1 MENFDAEQPMED
13 LQEQT
18 PKKEPKNP
26 LYDCYSLLH
35 DLVYILAAITIV
47 FVFFVRLV
55 GVDGPPTL
63 QDGDY
68 VALLSNLFM
77 GDLEQGDVIVA
88 RKESFEN
95 GEPIV
100 KRVIATEGQTV
111 DILYDGN
118 GYGTVYVD
126 GEPLDEPY
134 ILEPMVLPYY
144 DRTSFPLT
152 VDEGC
157 LVVMGDNRNRS
168 ADSRYASIGQIEESQ
183 VIGKVLCILFPG
195 CGESSS
201 RDFGRIGALDNG

>member
-55 GVDGPPTL
+55 GVDGPSMMPTL

-77 GDLEQGDVIVA
+77 GDLEQGRRHRRA
-88 RKESFEN
+88 Q
-95 GEPIV
+95 GE
-100 KRVIATEGQTV
+100 
-111 DILYDGN
+111 L
-118 GYGTVYVD
+118 
-126 GEPLDEPY
+126 
-134 ILEPMVLPYY
+134 
-144 DRTSFPLT
+144 
-152 VDEGC
+152 
-157 LVVMGDNRNRS
+157 
-168 ADSRYASIGQIEESQ
+168 
-183 VIGKVLCILFPG
+183 
-195 CGESSS
+195 
-201 RDFGRIGALDNG
+201 

>member
-1 MENFDAEQPMED
+1 M
-13 LQEQT
+13 
-18 PKKEPKNP
+18 
-26 LYDCYSLLH
+26 
-35 DLVYILAAITIV
+35 

-55 GVDGPPTL
+55 GVDGPSMMPTL

-126 GEPLDEPY
+126 GEPLGTITLIP
-134 ILEPMVLPYY
+134 
-144 DRTSFPLT
+144 
-152 VDEGC
+152 
-157 LVVMGDNRNRS
+157 
-168 ADSRYASIGQIEESQ
+168 ASTGATP
-183 VIGKVLCILFPG
+183 GPG
-195 CGESSS
+195 CPT
-201 RDFGRIGALDNG
+201 LWTP

>member
-55 GVDGPPTL
+55 GVDGPSMMPTL

-95 GEPIV
+95 RLWISSTTATATARSTSTASRWTSPI
-100 KRVIATEGQTV
+100 
-111 DILYDGN
+111 
-118 GYGTVYVD
+118 
-126 GEPLDEPY
+126 
-134 ILEPMVLPYY
+134 
-144 DRTSFPLT
+144 SW
-152 VDEGC
+152 
-157 LVVMGDNRNRS
+157 NRWCCPTMTAR
-168 ADSRYASIGQIEESQ
+168 AS
-183 VIGKVLCILFPG
+183 P
-195 CGESSS
+195 
-201 RDFGRIGALDNG
+201 

>member
-55 GVDGPPTL
+55 GVDGPSMMPTL

-134 ILEPMVLPYY
+134 IAEPATDPENFIGPVEVP
-144 DRTSFPLT
+144 
-152 VDEGC
+152 EGC
-157 LVVMGDNRNRS
+157 IFVMGDNRNAS
-168 ADSRYASIGQIEESQ
+168 TDSRTTEIGMVDERCIM
-183 VIGKVLCILFPG
+183 GKVYFTVFPLKN
-195 CGESSS
+195 
-201 RDFGRIGALDNG
+201 FGSDYGG

>member
-55 GVDGPPTL
+55 GVDGPSMMPTL

-118 GYGTVYVD
+118 GYLKVYEEQVPDEAEKESFLDCD
-126 GEPLDEPY
+126 G
-134 ILEPMVLPYY
+134 VLHMQP
-144 DRTSFPLT
+144 
-152 VDEGC
+152 V
-157 LVVMGDNRNRS
+157 LVSYNEK
-168 ADSRYASIGQIEESQ
+168 YAPRVVSPELNFQIA
-183 VIGKVLCILFPG
+183 GRVL
-195 CGESSS
+195 
-201 RDFGRIGALDNG
+201 N

>member
-55 GVDGPPTL
+55 GVDGPSMMPTL

-88 RKESFEN
+88 RKESL
-95 GEPIV
+95 
-100 KRVIATEGQTV
+100 KTA
-111 DILYDGN
+111 
-118 GYGTVYVD
+118 
-126 GEPLDEPY
+126 
-134 ILEPMVLPYY
+134 
-144 DRTSFPLT
+144 
-152 VDEGC
+152 
-157 LVVMGDNRNRS
+157 
-168 ADSRYASIGQIEESQ
+168 SR
-183 VIGKVLCILFPG
+183 
-195 CGESSS
+195 SSS
-201 RDFGRIGALDNG
+201 ASSPRRVRPWISSMTETATHGLRRRRAAGRALYLGTDGAALL

>member
-55 GVDGPPTL
+55 GVDGPSMMPTL

-100 KRVIATEGQTV
+100 KRVIAT
-111 DILYDGN
+111 
-118 GYGTVYVD
+118 
-126 GEPLDEPY
+126 
-134 ILEPMVLPYY
+134 VLTAS
-144 DRTSFPLT
+144 TST
-152 VDEGC
+152 
-157 LVVMGDNRNRS
+157 
-168 ADSRYASIGQIEESQ
+168 Q
-183 VIGKVLCILFPG
+183 
-195 CGESSS
+195 
-201 RDFGRIGALDNG
+201 

>member
-26 LYDCYSLLH
+26 LYDSYSLLH

-55 GVDGPPTL
+55 GVDGPSMMPTL

-100 KRVIATEGQTV
+100 KRVIATAGQTV
-111 DILYDGN
+111 DIDFDLGQ
-118 GYGTVYVD
+118 VYVD
-126 GEPLDEPY
+126 GELLDEDY
-134 ILEPMVLPYY
+134 INDYTYREEGTV
-144 DRTSFPLT
+144 FPLT
-152 VDEGC
+152 VPEGEVF
-157 LVVMGDNRNRS
+157 LMGDNRNHS
-168 ADSRYASIGQIEESQ
+168 NDSRDSSLGT
-183 VIGKVLCILFPG
+183 VDTRLLIGKAVFLVFPG
-195 CGESSS
+195 
-201 RDFGRIGALDNG
+201 RDYLTEQREFGRIGLLK

>member
-55 GVDGPPTL
+55 GVDGPSMMPTL

-77 GDLEQGDVIVA
+77 GDLEQGDVLSLIHI
-88 RKESFEN
+88 S
-95 GEPIV
+95 EPT
-100 KRVIATEGQTV
+100 RH
-111 DILYDGN
+111 
-118 GYGTVYVD
+118 
-126 GEPLDEPY
+126 
-134 ILEPMVLPYY
+134 
-144 DRTSFPLT
+144 
-152 VDEGC
+152 
-157 LVVMGDNRNRS
+157 
-168 ADSRYASIGQIEESQ
+168 
-183 VIGKVLCILFPG
+183 
-195 CGESSS
+195 
-201 RDFGRIGALDNG
+201 

>member
-55 GVDGPPTL
+55 GVDGPSMMPTL

-126 GEPLDEPY
+126 GEPLDEP
-134 ILEPMVLPYY
+134 LMRMPSLLAPPMPAKKL
-144 DRTSFPLT
+144 RGMLMTRAHGQLT
-152 VDEGC
+152 T
-157 LVVMGDNRNRS
+157 R
-168 ADSRYASIGQIEESQ
+168 
-183 VIGKVLCILFPG
+183 KVS
-195 CGESSS
+195 E
-201 RDFGRIGALDNG
+201 R